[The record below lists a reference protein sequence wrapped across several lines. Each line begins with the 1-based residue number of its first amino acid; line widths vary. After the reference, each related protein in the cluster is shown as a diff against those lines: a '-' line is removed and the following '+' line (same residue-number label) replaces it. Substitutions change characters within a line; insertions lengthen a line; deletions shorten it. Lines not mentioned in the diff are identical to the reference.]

1 MEITLT
7 LPPWFVDS
15 SMIIS
20 QIVSPVSDK
29 RVGSCYMD
37 VPLYDLG
44 RLGVCNDEI
53 ASSVSRATCCCTV
66 GLGWGEV
73 PGFCEPC
80 PKNGTGRKC
89 FLIGALCFLFRAVPS
104 SVSNLCLLPVLSCV
118 IKFCIVSMLVCVGDC
133 VCLSACT

>member
-1 MEITLT
+1 MALT
-7 LPPWFVDS
+7 WWSLCFVS
-15 SMIIS
+15 VLMSVS

-37 VPLYDLG
+37 VPLYESG

-80 PKNGTGRKC
+80 PKNGTGRKH
-89 FLIGALCFLFRAVPS
+89 FLTQFASDTNFSDTRMFGQY
-104 SVSNLCLLPVLSCV
+104 
-118 IKFCIVSMLVCVGDC
+118 
-133 VCLSACT
+133 